1 MRVIVAIT
9 GATGAIYGVKL
20 LQELKRAGV
29 ETQLVISKWG
39 RKTIL
44 LETGYTVEQVESMAH
59 AVYDNDDLSALIASG
74 SSHFA
79 AMVVVPCSMK
89 TLAGIRV
96 GFTDNLVLR
105 AADVSIKERRKL
117 ILLARETPLSPLHL
131 ENMLELSRLGAVI
144 MPPVPAFYSKPET
157 INDIVMQTTCR
168 VLDQLG
174 IENDGAPRW
183 RGTLAE

>member
-29 ETQLVISKWG
+29 ETHLVISKWG

-74 SSHFA
+74 SSYFA

-183 RGTLAE
+183 RGMLAE